1 MQFDQGADGGLR
13 PLPSPSIDTG
23 MGLERMA
30 AALQGRRSNFETDL
44 FLPLLERVAD
54 ASEREYPAG
63 DESDVAVRV
72 IADHLRAVTFL
83 LGDGIMPSNDGRGYV
98 LRRLIRRAFR
108 RGNLLGLDKPFL
120 FRLTGTV
127 VDVMKDAYP
136 ELLGTAAF
144 ISKIC
149 LSEEER
155 FAATLSSGMR
165 MFGEL
170 AGRAKGEGRAAL
182 TGAEVFRLYDTLGFP
197 PDLTMELAREE
208 GLGVDEPDFREE
220 LDRQR
225 RRARETWKG
234 GPGTGERKA
243 YEPFLGTAT
252 LFMGHDLTRLEG
264 ARVTGL
270 IRQGERTPALEEGQS
285 GEVILDRT
293 PFYAEAGGQAGDT
306 GVLKNARFSARVEAS
321 YFPVPDIVA
330 HKVAVL
336 SGRAAEGDEV
346 EAAVDEERR
355 LALRRN
361 HTATHLLHAALRQV
375 LGEHV
380 RQAGSLVLPE
390 RLRFDYT
397 HFAPLST
404 EETRKVERL
413 VNEVIREDVPVET
426 KIMTLEEGIRSGA
439 MAIFEEKYGDRVRLV
454 SVADFS
460 RELCGGV
467 HSSSTGRLGL
477 FKIIG
482 QESVAAGMRRIEAV
496 TGDEALAEIQSAD
509 ALIEEV
515 QAVVSAPRRDL
526 AEQVRRLKDEARARE
541 KEVRLLRR
549 KLAAGEF
556 GTAGET
562 VRSIKGVKLLTR
574 RTEGLNAGEV
584 RDLAD
589 SLKQRLGSGVVLI
602 GQVEG
607 EKVLL
612 VSAVSK
618 DLTSR
623 IRADRLVK
631 ELAGRVGGGGG
642 GRADFAQAGGHEPGR
657 LDELLERSSEVLEQ
671 WL

>member
-1 MQFDQGADGGLR
+1 
-13 PLPSPSIDTG
+13 
-23 MGLERMA
+23 
-30 AALQGRRSNFETDL
+30 
-44 FLPLLERVAD
+44 
-54 ASEREYPAG
+54 
-63 DESDVAVRV
+63 
-72 IADHLRAVTFL
+72 
-83 LGDGIMPSNDGRGYV
+83 
-98 LRRLIRRAFR
+98 
-108 RGNLLGLDKPFL
+108 
-120 FRLTGTV
+120 
-127 VDVMKDAYP
+127 
-136 ELLGTAAF
+136 
-144 ISKIC
+144 
-149 LSEEER
+149 
-155 FAATLSSGMR
+155 
-165 MFGEL
+165 
-170 AGRAKGEGRAAL
+170 
-182 TGAEVFRLYDTLGFP
+182 
-197 PDLTMELAREE
+197 
-208 GLGVDEPDFREE
+208 
-220 LDRQR
+220 
-225 RRARETWKG
+225 
-234 GPGTGERKA
+234 
-243 YEPFLGTAT
+243 
-252 LFMGHDLTRLEG
+252 
-264 ARVTGL
+264 
-270 IRQGERTPALEEGQS
+270 
-285 GEVILDRT
+285 
-293 PFYAEAGGQAGDT
+293 
-306 GVLKNARFSARVEAS
+306 
-321 YFPVPDIVA
+321 
-330 HKVAVL
+330 
-336 SGRAAEGDEV
+336 
-346 EAAVDEERR
+346 
-355 LALRRN
+355 
-361 HTATHLLHAALRQV
+361 
-375 LGEHV
+375 V